1 MIQITIEKDPDN
13 PPGGILFDDNK
24 SKGADILT
32 EVSSG
37 EKVKWKIKNNSGI
50 TSIDAIIDTSS
61 VQLFSVL
68 PTAANN
74 WTGTIGS
81 LDSGS
86 EESYKV
92 EHTINGV
99 KYQQDPRLIMK

>member
-1 MIQITIEKDPDN
+1 MIQITIEKDPNN

-24 SKGADILT
+24 SKGTDILT

-37 EKVKWKIKNNSGI
+37 DKVKWKAKDNSGV
-50 TSIDAIIDTSS
+50 TIDAIIDTST

-68 PTAANN
+68 PTPSNN
-74 WTGTIGS
+74 FTGTIGD

-92 EHTINGV
+92 KHTINGV
-99 KYQQDPRLIMK
+99 QYDQDPRLIMK

>member
-1 MIQITIEKDPDN
+1 
-13 PPGGILFDDNK
+13 
-24 SKGADILT
+24 LT

-37 EKVKWKIKNNSGI
+37 DQVKWKIKNNSGI

-68 PTAANN
+68 PTAANG
-74 WTGTIGS
+74 WKGTIGTLS
-81 LDSGS
+81 AGS

-92 EHTINGV
+92 KHTINGV
-99 KYQQDPRLIMK
+99 QYDQDPRLIMR